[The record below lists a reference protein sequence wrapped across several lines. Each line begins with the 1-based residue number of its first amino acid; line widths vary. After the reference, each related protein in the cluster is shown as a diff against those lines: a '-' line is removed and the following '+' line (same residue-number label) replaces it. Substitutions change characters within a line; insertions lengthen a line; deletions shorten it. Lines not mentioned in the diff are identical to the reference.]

1 MLVDEVA
8 LDSPLAVLGEIEPY
22 LRIIDVSSTKAAH
35 GAFDASL
42 ERNETL
48 SRRMRTKICLE
59 IFSTD
64 GDPTWGQN

>member
-1 MLVDEVA
+1 MPVDEVA

-42 ERNETL
+42 ERSETL
-48 SRRMRTKICLE
+48 SRRMRM
-59 IFSTD
+59 
-64 GDPTWGQN
+64 